1 MNFLRVAGRD
11 IKSIFKNR
19 FIRVS
24 VTAIII
30 VPLLYSLLYLYA
42 FWDPYSHLQDMP
54 VAVVNMDSGS
64 TKDGVKANYGKDIV
78 NKLKDDTR
86 MGWKFVSYDQA
97 KKGLNG
103 KNGYYAMFVI
113 PENFS
118 KDILSAKDGKPIQPK
133 IIYSSNDKKNF
144 IGSQINGKVAIEL
157 KAEIIKSITKE
168 YTKVTFENLYDV
180 KDGFNQA
187 SDGSKKLYDG
197 LSDAKYGSSQIK
209 DGIGQIK
216 DKVPEME
223 QGVSKLY
230 NGSKQL
236 SDGITTTAIDS
247 SGKPL
252 GLRNGVSKLAGG
264 LDSAKTAAGQLNV
277 GASQLYDGLKQVG
290 GGLSTLN
297 TALNGQ
303 SNNQIG
309 LATALKMI
317 NDGVT
322 DPDPNKGLG
331 AGVAALNKAVNVD
344 VDGNHPSLKTG
355 VSALYDGITN
365 ANPTKGLG
373 AGVNLLYNAMTKGVT
388 DSTGIAIPSLSKS
401 VSDLST
407 STNQLNDLVTAYN
420 SAKDPTQ
427 KSAYLSAIFSGI
439 SNLNIGAQKLN
450 AGVNTGTSG
459 MPSLSA
465 SVTSLN
471 TAVNVGT
478 PSKPSLVAGIT
489 SVNDGVTKQ
498 LSPAVGA
505 LDSSVNGVN
514 GINPLTNQPSLTAGI
529 STMYNSAKG
538 SINALA
544 NGVGQLNAA
553 VNTGYNGHP
562 SLLAGMNSLKD
573 GTGQLVPGMDQ
584 ASSASQGILAG
595 ANSLA
600 DGSTQLK
607 DGLSTLNSSIPQLA
621 DGANKLY
628 DGSSSLDDGISK
640 LKDGANE
647 LYTKLKDGADKIN
660 KNLVNS
666 ADVMGDYVSQP
677 IALDEQPIN
686 SVKNYGTGFAP
697 YFIPLSLWVGAIM
710 MFFIISDKVDSDLNV
725 SSASLVAG
733 KFLSYGYIGILQAT
747 LASLVVL
754 ALGLKPNN
762 IVMFFVFNIFMSYVF
777 IAIIQSLVF
786 LLGMAGR
793 LLSIVLLILQLTSC
807 AGTFPLE
814 VVPKFFKVLY
824 PFMPFTYC
832 VSALREIVSGS
843 NHTIIAQDMTI
854 LALVLAVFLT
864 ISIIFKGHA
873 DRMQEIIEKKK
884 IEEQAIV

>member
-54 VAVVNMDSGS
+54 VAIVNMDSGS

-78 NKLKDDTR
+78 DKLKDDTR
-86 MGWKFVSYDQA
+86 MGWKFVSYDEA
-97 KKGLNG
+97 KRGLNG

-118 KDILSAKDGKPIQPK
+118 NDILSAKDGKPIQPK
-133 IIYSSNDKKNF
+133 IVYSSNDKKNF
-144 IGSQINGKVAIEL
+144 IGSQINGKVSLEL
-157 KAEIIKSITKE
+157 KAEIIKNITKE

-180 KDGFNQA
+180 KDGLNQA
-187 SDGSKKLYDG
+187 SDGSKELYNG
-197 LSDAKYGSSQIK
+197 LIDAKNGTSELK

-216 DKVPEME
+216 DKVPEMG
-223 QGVSKLY
+223 QGITKLY
-230 NGSKQL
+230 DGSKKL
-236 SDGITTTAIDS
+236 NDGITTTAVDS
-247 SGKPL
+247 SGNAL
-252 GLRNGVSKLAGG
+252 GLRNGVSQLAGG
-264 LDSAKTAAGQLNV
+264 LDSANAAANQLNN

-290 GGLSTLN
+290 GGLQTLN

-322 DPDPNKGLG
+322 NPDPNKGLG
-331 AGVAALNKAVNVD
+331 AGVAALNKAVNVGTD
-344 VDGNHPSLKTG
+344 ASHPSLNAG
-355 VSALYDGITN
+355 VSAIYDGITN
-365 ANPTKGLG
+365 PDPSKGLG
-373 AGVNLLYNAMTKGVT
+373 AGVNSLYNTMPLLG
-388 DSTGIAIPSLSKS
+388 KS
-401 VSDLST
+401 VNDLS
-407 STNQLNDLVTAYN
+407 NAAGQLNNLVTAYN
-420 SAKDPTQ
+420 STTDPAK
-427 KSAYLSAIFSGI
+427 KSEYLAAILGGI
-439 SNLNIGAQKLN
+439 SNLNVGAQKLN
-450 AGVNTGTSG
+450 AAVNTGASG
-459 MPSLSA
+459 MPSLVA

-478 PSKPSLVAGIT
+478 ASKPSLVAAVT
-489 SVNDGVTKQ
+489 SVNNGVTKQ
-498 LSPAVGA
+498 LSPAVAA

-514 GINPLTNQPSLTAGI
+514 GINPLTNQPSLVAGI
-529 STMYNSAKG
+529 SAMYNSAKEP
-538 SINALA
+538 INALA
-544 NGVGQLNAA
+544 NGAAQLNAA
-553 VNTGYNGHP
+553 VNTGYNGQP
-562 SLLAGMNSLKD
+562 GLLDGMNSLKN
-573 GTGQLVPGMDQ
+573 GTKQLAAGMGKALG
-584 ASSASQGILAG
+584 ASKSILAG
-595 ANSLA
+595 TNSIA

-607 DGLSTLNSSIPQLA
+607 NGLGTLSSSVPQLA
-621 DGANKLY
+621 EGANKLY
-628 DGSSSLDDGISK
+628 DGSSSLDDGLSK

-677 IALDEQPIN
+677 ITLDEQPVN

-733 KFLSYGYIGILQAT
+733 KFLSYGYIGVLQAV
-747 LASLVVL
+747 LASIVVL
-754 ALGLKPNN
+754 LLGLKPNN

-777 IAIIQSLVF
+777 IAIIQCLVF

-843 NHTIIAQDMTI
+843 NNSIIAQDMII
-854 LALVLAVFLT
+854 LAGVLAVFLI

-873 DRMQEIIEKKK
+873 DKMQQMIERKKE
-884 IEEQAIV
+884 EEQAAV

>member
-54 VAVVNMDSGS
+54 VAIVNMDSGS

-78 NKLKDDTR
+78 DKLKDDTR
-86 MGWKFVSYDQA
+86 MGWKFVSYDEA
-97 KKGLNG
+97 KRGLNG

-144 IGSQINGKVAIEL
+144 IGSQINGKVSLEL
-157 KAEIIKSITKE
+157 KAEIIKNITKE

-180 KDGFNQA
+180 KDGLNQA
-187 SDGSKKLYDG
+187 SDGSKELYNG
-197 LSDAKYGSSQIK
+197 LIDAKNGTSELK

-223 QGVSKLY
+223 QGIAKLY
-230 NGSKQL
+230 DGSKKL
-236 SDGITTTAIDS
+236 NDGITTTAVDS
-247 SGKPL
+247 SGNAL
-252 GLRNGVSKLAGG
+252 GLRNGVSQLSAG
-264 LDSAKTAAGQLNV
+264 LDSANAAANQINY

-290 GGLSTLN
+290 GGLQTLN

-322 DPDPNKGLG
+322 NPDPNKGLG
-331 AGVAALNKAVNVD
+331 AGVAALNKAVNVGTD
-344 VDGNHPSLKTG
+344 ASHPSLNSG

-365 ANPTKGLG
+365 TDPSKGLG
-373 AGVNLLYNAMTKGVT
+373 AGINSLYNTMPTLG
-388 DSTGIAIPSLSKS
+388 KS
-401 VSDLST
+401 VSDLSNAT
-407 STNQLNDLVTAYN
+407 GQLNNLVTAYN
-420 SAKDPTQ
+420 STTDPAK
-427 KSAYLSAIFSGI
+427 KSEYLAAILGGI
-439 SNLNIGAQKLN
+439 SNLNEGAQKLN
-450 AGVNTGTSG
+450 AAVNTGASG
-459 MPSLSA
+459 MPSLVA

-478 PSKPSLVAGIT
+478 SSRPSLVAAIT
-489 SVNDGVTKQ
+489 SVNNGVTKQ
-498 LSPAVGA
+498 LSPAVAA
-505 LDSSVNGVN
+505 LDSSINGVN
-514 GINPLTNQPSLTAGI
+514 GINPLTNQPSLVAGI
-529 STMYNSAKG
+529 SAMYNSAKEP
-538 SINALA
+538 INALA
-544 NGVGQLNAA
+544 SGAAQLNAA
-553 VNTGYNGHP
+553 VNTGYNGQP
-562 SLLAGMNSLKD
+562 GLLEGMNSLKN
-573 GTGQLVPGMDQ
+573 GTKQLASGMGN
-584 ASSASQGILAG
+584 ASNASKSILAG
-595 ANSLA
+595 TNSLA
-600 DGSTQLK
+600 DGSAQLK
-607 DGLSTLNSSIPQLA
+607 NGLGTLSSSVPQLA

-628 DGSSSLDDGISK
+628 DGSSRLDDGLSK

-677 IALDEQPIN
+677 ITLDEQPVN

-733 KFLSYGYIGILQAT
+733 KFLSYGYIGVLQAV
-747 LASLVVL
+747 LASIVVL
-754 ALGLKPNN
+754 VLGLKPNN

-777 IAIIQSLVF
+777 IAIIQCLVF

-843 NHTIIAQDMTI
+843 NNSIIAQDMII
-854 LALVLAVFLT
+854 LAGVLAVFLI

-873 DRMQEIIEKKK
+873 DKMQQIIERKKE
-884 IEEQAIV
+884 EEQAAV